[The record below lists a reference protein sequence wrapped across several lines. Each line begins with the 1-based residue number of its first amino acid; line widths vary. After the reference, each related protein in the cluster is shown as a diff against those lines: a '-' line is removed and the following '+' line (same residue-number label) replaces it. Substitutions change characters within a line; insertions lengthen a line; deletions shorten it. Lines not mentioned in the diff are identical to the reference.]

1 MNTGMNIQNKIARLG
16 SRDINAFVYAFI
28 LFLMTPPYFIWNKI
42 SPLFLIILCVIFS
55 IRYIK
60 FDSIP
65 KIIFSFFLF
74 FFFLFVG
81 FKNESNLFGYSALI
95 GIVLLTLIEDT
106 FLKKIFKFYL
116 YIYSI
121 TLIPSILSY
130 LTVNL
135 LGINLPYEIIEPL
148 NLSKSYTY
156 IQYPFYVQQNKFFD
170 LILPRFHAY
179 YDEPGVVGTVS
190 GVLLMINKV
199 DLRKKINY
207 PVFIAGLLS
216 FSFAFYLM
224 MLGYFFVFAKTKYK
238 IIGAVI
244 ILSFLPIISTN
255 ELLSSYIINRLEIT
269 EEGSLSGDNRIMN
282 RNFEEFYERYSKS
295 DDFYFG
301 LEKNASSKYNF
312 GGASYKDLIVNYGI
326 VPFSVFILILL
337 FYAHNKLQFKKEF
350 FIYLFILFSII
361 YQRPFITD
369 YYYMFLIFSPIIVLS
384 DIKPLTKKILHER

>member
-1 MNTGMNIQNKIARLG
+1 MNIQNKIARLG
-16 SRDINAFVYAFI
+16 SRDINAFAYAFI

-42 SPLFLIILCVIFS
+42 SPLFLIILCVIVS
-55 IRYIK
+55 VRYIR

-65 KIIFSFFLF
+65 KVVFSFFLML
-74 FFFLFVG
+74 FFLFVG
-81 FKNESNLFGYSALI
+81 YKDGSNLFGYSALI
-95 GIVLLTLIEDT
+95 GVILLTLIEDAFLRKT
-106 FLKKIFKFYL
+106 FKLYL

-130 LTVNL
+130 LAVNL
-135 LGINLPYEIIEPL
+135 LGINLPYEIIQPL

-156 IQYPFYVQQNKFFD
+156 IQYPFYVQQNMFFD

-207 PVFIAGLLS
+207 PVLFAGVFS
-216 FSFAFYLM
+216 FSFAFYM
-224 MLGYFFVFAKTKYK
+224 MILGYFFVFAKTKYK
-238 IIGAVI
+238 IIGVVV

-255 ELLSSYIINRLEIT
+255 ELLNTYILTRLEIN
-269 EEGSLSGDNRIMN
+269 EDGSLSGDNRIMN
-282 RNFEEFYERYSKS
+282 KNFEEFYERYSKS

-326 VPFSVFILILL
+326 VPFCIFILILL
-337 FYAHNKLQFKKEF
+337 LYAHNKLQFRKEF
-350 FIYLFILFSII
+350 FIFLFILFSVI

-369 YYYMFLIFSPIIVLS
+369 YYYMFLIFAPIIFMSNV
-384 DIKPLTKKILHER
+384 KPLKNKILHER